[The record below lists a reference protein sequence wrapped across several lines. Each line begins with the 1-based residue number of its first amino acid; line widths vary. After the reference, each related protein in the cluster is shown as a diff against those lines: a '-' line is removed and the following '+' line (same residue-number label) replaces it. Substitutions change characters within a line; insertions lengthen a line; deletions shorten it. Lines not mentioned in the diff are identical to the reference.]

1 MSEDKI
7 CSYTIGG
14 KKYTQAKLV
23 LGQIE
28 QLIPLLDGLS
38 FSANPQP
45 FEIVRSLGG
54 KISTAISIALKA
66 DGQELRDKDV
76 EEQAEDLKFSMSLP
90 TTLTIVKDFFLC
102 NPIGSL
108 LEELTTAMEEI
119 AEMVP
124 EEIAETVPAVDGSE
138 KSSQSSQKE
147 TSPSETESSGATP
160 SESVSH
166 T

>member
-1 MSEDKI
+1 MSEDKT
-7 CSYTIGG
+7 CSYEIGG
-14 KKYTQAKLV
+14 KKYTQGKLV

-38 FSANPQP
+38 FSADPQP
-45 FEIVRSLGG
+45 LEIVRSLGG
-54 KISTAISIALKA
+54 RISTAISIALKA

-76 EEQAEDLKFSMSLP
+76 EEQAKDLKFSMSLP
-90 TTLTIVKDFFLC
+90 TTLKIVKDFFLC

-119 AEMVP
+119 AQMVP
-124 EEIAETVPAVDGSE
+124 EEIAETAPAVDGSE

-147 TSPSETESSGATP
+147 TSPNETESSGDIHQKSA
-160 SESVSH
+160 SH